1 MFSKQRGFPGIFFW
15 VLAVGLCSGISGC
28 NLPASNVEP
37 TTDATVFAVT
47 AEAVMTQLAGTAL
60 STVNLTQTQPAVT
73 PTAVIITTTPRP
85 GSTIIPTLLT
95 EITVQTPCD
104 LAAAGIP
111 LDVTIPD
118 DSRMLPGES
127 FTKTWRLVNR
137 GTCAWTRDYALVWF
151 SGELMGASRQQQIP
165 GRVNPGETVDVS
177 LDMVAPREPGLFT
190 SYWMLRNA
198 NSDLFGIGPGGN
210 SPFWVRIQ
218 VVAVS
223 TLTPTITVTPT
234 VTPVTQAGGT
244 VELSVNQ
251 TYDLDHGQS
260 EAGELAD
267 LILEQL
273 EEALSYS
280 LRPINNARVSFFG
293 SEPPGLNDCRSA
305 SLDDLPIVLEEE
317 GMGGYYC
324 YRTNQGLPGRFRLTS
339 MPTVDQGLVFE
350 FITWFIP

>member
-1 MFSKQRGFPGIFFW
+1 MFSKRRGFPGIFFW
-15 VLAVGLCSGISGC
+15 IFTVGLLAGISGC

-47 AEAVMTQLAGTAL
+47 AEAVMTQLAATAL
-60 STVNLTQTQPAVT
+60 STVNLTQPAVT

-85 GSTIIPTLLT
+85 DGTPTQTLLVEGT
-95 EITVQTPCD
+95 LQTPCD

-137 GTCAWTRDYALVWF
+137 GTCAWNRNYALVWF
-151 SGELMGASRQQQIP
+151 SGELMSALRQQPIP

-177 LDMVAPREPGLFT
+177 LDMVAPRDPGLFT
-190 SYWMLRNA
+190 GYWMLRNA
-198 NSDLFGIGPGGN
+198 NGDLFGIGPGGN

-234 VTPVTQAGGT
+234 VTPITQASGT
-244 VELSVNQ
+244 VELQVNQ
-251 TYDLDHGQS
+251 TFDLDNGQPD
-260 EAGELAD
+260 AGELAD
-267 LILEQL
+267 LIFEQV
-273 EEALSYS
+273 EADLSYS

-293 SEPPGLNDCRSA
+293 SESPDMNDCRSA
-305 SLDDLPIVLEEE
+305 SLDDVPISLEEE
-317 GMGGYYC
+317 DAGGYYC
-324 YRTNQGLPGRFRLTS
+324 YRTNQGLPGRFRFIT
-339 MPTVDQGLVFE
+339 MPTVDQGLVIE
-350 FITWFIP
+350 YTTWFIP